1 MTFKKGNKPYG
12 ESMGNASRID
22 GSNVHKYFQRK
33 FSMKIN
39 NSMIFVALPFLNIS
53 GVARV
58 TKLLGHRFI
67 L

>member
-1 MTFKKGNKPYG
+1 
-12 ESMGNASRID
+12 
-22 GSNVHKYFQRK
+22 
-33 FSMKIN
+33 MKIY